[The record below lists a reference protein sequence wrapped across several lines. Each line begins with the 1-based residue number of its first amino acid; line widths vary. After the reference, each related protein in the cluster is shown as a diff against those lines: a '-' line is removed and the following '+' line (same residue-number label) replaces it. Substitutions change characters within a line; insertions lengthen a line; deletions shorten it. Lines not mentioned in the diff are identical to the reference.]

1 MNKKIPISILSL
13 FIIFLSVGFVYGIDF
28 HGRLSNSIYSFEDT
42 KTRTQVYQFVNFSAN
57 APEFANATL
66 NASLRALTDLS
77 QSLDSDQRFKA
88 YNLNLKFSKLFNR
101 VDLTLGRQFLHPG
114 TVLGGL
120 DGLYAKF
127 YITKKMNLAAYGGV
141 ESNFQRSFEIY
152 KFKDSFTTGGLFELN
167 RALGTNFQLFY
178 LQKANEDDIYW
189 QLAGLNINN
198 SLLKNTNFRLQAHYD
213 LQNERFHRLFF
224 FASHSLLDNKLAFS
238 LNYKQQHPQVYANS
252 YYTIFEVDP
261 YNQYQLEFSYNF
273 MKNYFAN
280 AQYRIIR
287 FDDDETANQFFATV
301 SNNSGSIGLLYE
313 SGYAGDQL
321 SLIFDYAYSITPQL
335 LASLNIDYSRYRTE
349 TIYEFENQIAN
360 AVRLSYKF
368 QQHWTVD
375 LEFQWLSNRFKEQD
389 SRILNH
395 INFQF

>member
-13 FIIFLSVGFVYGIDF
+13 FIFLLSVGFAYGIDF
-28 HGRLSNSIYSFEDT
+28 HGRVSNSIYSFEDT
-42 KTRTQVYQFVNFSAN
+42 QTRTRVYQFVNLSLD

-66 NASLRALTDLS
+66 NTSFRALTDLS
-77 QSLDSDQRFKA
+77 QSLDRDQRFKA
-88 YNLNLKFSKLFNR
+88 YNFNLKFSKLFNR

-120 DGLYAKF
+120 DGLYAKY

-141 ESNFQRSFEIY
+141 ESNFQRSFELY

-167 RALGTNFQLFY
+167 RTFATNFQLFY
-178 LQKANEDDIYW
+178 LQKSTEDDIYW
-189 QLAGLNINN
+189 QLTGLNLDN
-198 SLLKNTNFRLQAHYD
+198 SSLSNTNFRLQAHYD

-224 FASHSLLDNKLAFS
+224 SARQNLLAKKLAVS
-238 LNYKQQHPQVYANS
+238 LQFKQQHPQVYANS
-252 YYTIFEVDP
+252 YFTIFEVEP
-261 YNQYQLEFSYNF
+261 YNQYQLGLSYNF
-273 MKNYFAN
+273 LKDYFAN
-280 AQYRIIR
+280 AQFRLIQ
-287 FDDDETANQFFATV
+287 FDDETANQLFATV
-301 SNNSGSIGLLYE
+301 SNTSGSVGLLFE
-313 SGYAGDQL
+313 SGYAGEQL

-349 TIYEFENQIAN
+349 KVFEFENQIAN

-368 QQHWTVD
+368 QRYWSVD
-375 LEFQWLSNRFKEQD
+375 LEYQWLTNRFKEQD

-395 INFQF
+395 VHFRF